1 MTKKSGSCVACGP
14 GRHTHTHTLARMTAD
29 GLWQPQ
35 QGHNQMQ
42 PEAMDTGVQRKA
54 WVSRHIEKGHA
65 RFVRLHSALV
75 RIGRCIKGTTE
86 LSDQNTLKPD
96 QQRSNKSTGLNVH

>member
-1 MTKKSGSCVACGP
+1 MWLVDLVD
-14 GRHTHTHTLARMTAD
+14 THTLVCMTAD

-42 PEAMDTGVQRKA
+42 PEAMDTGVQREA

-75 RIGRCIKGTTE
+75 RIGKCKKRDSRVI
-86 LSDQNTLKPD
+86 SPD
-96 QQRSNKSTGLNVH
+96 HAQT

>member
-1 MTKKSGSCVACGP
+1 MWLVDLVD
-14 GRHTHTHTLARMTAD
+14 THTHWLIMTGD
-29 GLWQPQ
+29 GGWQPQ

-42 PEAMDTGVQRKA
+42 PEAMDTGVQREA

-75 RIGRCIKGTTE
+75 RIGKCKKGMAE
-86 LSDQNTLKPD
+86 LSAQNTLKPD
-96 QQRSNKSTGLNVH
+96 QQGSNKRADLNVH